1 MHSTVTVTHAFPAYF
16 WPNDP
21 SEVDRLDFQ
30 YEILKHLFEDRNYFS
45 PLSNPTQILDIGTGT
60 GQWCIEMGEEFP
72 EAEVQGTD
80 LSPIQPTT
88 VPENV
93 RFFVDDAADED
104 WVLPPEHFD
113 FIHTRMLLGCF
124 TDFRDIIQKAFH
136 HLKPGGFME
145 SQEIMP
151 KPHCD
156 DGTMP
161 ADWAFT
167 EWVKYSDDAAMQ
179 ADKPLRIGNKLKRW
193 YEAYGFID
201 VQEKVLKL
209 PMNPWPK
216 DKNLKT
222 LGAMSEENWVSGIQG
237 FSMAPFSRILNWSKA
252 EIEVCRFPSS
262 KRLSLK
268 FSNRYISLMSG
279 RQSKIGMFTH
289 TTKFMWSGV
298 ENRIPE
304 KYFLRFPKTRRQKI
318 DSTMMF
324 RQKNIRS
331 GKGVDLPL
339 VSWRFEHI
347 NRRFFQACHGMFI
360 RNE

>member
-1 MHSTVTVTHAFPAYF
+1 MAEHIMGTRQDVTTPFHVTTVANTHAFPAYF

-30 YEILKHLFEDRNYFS
+30 HEILKYLFENRNYFA
-45 PLSNPTQILDIGTGT
+45 PLSNPKQILDIGTGT

-80 LSPIQPTT
+80 LSPIQPTS

-104 WVLPPEHFD
+104 WVLPPDHFD

-124 TDFRDIIQKAFH
+124 TDFRDIIQKAFY

-161 ADWAFT
+161 ADWALT
-167 EWVKYSDDAAMQ
+167 EWVKYSDDAAME
-179 ADKPLRIGNKLKRW
+179 AGRPLRIGNKLKRW
-193 YEAYGFID
+193 YEAYGF
-201 VQEKVLKL
+201 VAVEEKVLKL
-209 PMNPWPK
+209 PMNSWPK
-216 DKNLKT
+216 DKRLKT
-222 LGAMSEENWVSGIQG
+222 LGSMSEENWVSGIQG

-252 EIEVCRFPSS
+252 EIEVSVSS
-262 KRLSLK
+262 VVCKALFNIPKQVYLVNVRKAIQDKNVHAYNKVYVVWGRKPYPGEVLS
-268 FSNRYISLMSG
+268 
-279 RQSKIGMFTH
+279 Q
-289 TTKFMWSGV
+289 V
-298 ENRIPE
+298 PE
-304 KYFLRFPKTRRQKI
+304 DT
-318 DSTMMF
+318 ST
-324 RQKNIRS
+324 IT
-331 GKGVDLPL
+331 
-339 VSWRFEHI
+339 
-347 NRRFFQACHGMFI
+347 
-360 RNE
+360 